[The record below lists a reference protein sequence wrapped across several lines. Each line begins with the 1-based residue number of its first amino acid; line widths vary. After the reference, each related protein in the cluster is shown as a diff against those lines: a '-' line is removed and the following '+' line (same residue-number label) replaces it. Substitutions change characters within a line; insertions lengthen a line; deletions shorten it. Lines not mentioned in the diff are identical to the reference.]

1 MEVFAVNRKII
12 VLLYTLIAVCC
23 LCVTCYAEDYSA
35 ATNKVHA
42 FAVSSDTHDISDSII
57 KKTGG
62 PAGTPPDEYVYRGA
76 NSAAFLSNDASVTF
90 SSVDIY
96 SNARYAQGLF
106 LLGSNTGTPKPP
118 TATLSDTEITTLSDH
133 SDGVYNA
140 NGSLTISASDIGTG
154 RLGTSSY
161 SPAIT
166 SYGQQASTTLTD
178 IYAWTSGDYSP
189 VLKVYSADAK
199 NSSATHLT
207 VQDSELYSHGQNS
220 PVLYSTGRVTIT
232 ASTMSADCSAGVVVD
247 GNGQVT
253 ITNTSIDLEHTY
265 AAAKN
270 IDHPAILIGS
280 SISGDAVFSMT
291 GGRIATDKGDIFSVT
306 GTKAAITLSD
316 VKIYNQDSSANLL
329 KAASGNSTTSTVT
342 FTASGQSMTGNITA
356 NTGST
361 VSATLSGNSVLAGSV
376 NKGNPDGNVSLTLQ
390 SANSEAPAWYLT
402 ANSYVTSLTNNGTIV
417 AGSHKLYVNGILHS
431 NDVNFYSEYT
441 AASSDVIT
449 ISTLALPSGKTSV
462 YYSAYIEAESESSI
476 SFDIADGSIP
486 AGLTID
492 EATGEILGTPTTAGT
507 YTFIVEA
514 FNENYVTA
522 QQYTL
527 VITDGSA
534 EHVEI
539 VTEKLNDASTYSPY
553 STALAASGAG
563 TIVWSVEDGFTLPNG
578 LTLDSET
585 GIISGTP
592 TRAGTYT
599 FMIRAEVS
607 STNYYTKLLTLKVVE
622 GSDVFMILTDS
633 LKDGTINKSY
643 NVVLKA
649 KGSGTLTWSVSD
661 GELPDGLSLNTDKG
675 KISGKPTTVGTYNPA
690 FTVTNGTESA
700 TTTLSITIKDIKP
713 KIKASVKAGMID
725 TAYTATFTASA
736 GTGTITWELSGDL
749 PNGLTFSADKA
760 TITGKPTEGWN
771 SSFVIMATNTGGTTS
786 KTCKLKI
793 KAIKPKFTFK
803 NPPAAT
809 YLEPYAAEAQL
820 IGSQPIVL
828 DVKGLPAGLSYD
840 YDTFD
845 EVVRF
850 YGTPTEGGKFSVK
863 MTATNVQGKGSKS
876 AKIVVNFPP
885 EIQDIEL
892 AEAWT
897 GKSYT
902 AKFKAEGT
910 KKILWSVESGDLPE
924 GLTLKASNGQLK
936 GKPAEGG
943 TYSFYVV
950 ATNSYGV
957 DTKSVDLVVNVTPP
971 KISTNSLKKGKY
983 NKAYSVKIKTKDGT
997 PDSWDITGDLPAGI
1011 TFKDGV
1017 FSGTPTEACEESITV
1032 TASNEGGSSSKT
1044 YTLVIAADAPKV
1056 TTASL
1061 PGGTVGQPYSA
1072 KLEAT
1077 GTPPIV
1083 WRWSGYPKGL
1093 TPSKDTGE
1101 ISGTPEEAGTFKIT
1115 VTAENSAK
1123 IVTKK
1128 YKVNI
1133 VDPNSSENVGNTGKS
1148 PEDSEIDGEDSESEN
1163 DSSAE
1168 EYRLLAEHYA
1178 ATGELPE
1185 GFVIA
1190 AELGAVSADVSRMYD
1205 FEAEL
1210 SESAPVGA
1218 KMYWLANSE
1227 NPSEDDAIAEFSGE
1241 DGQDIEAVPEDR
1253 RVSVSAWLNAGVIYR
1268 PVIAV
1273 KLNSKNQ

>member
-1 MEVFAVNRKII
+1 MEVFTVNRKII
-12 VLLYTLIAVCC
+12 VLLCALIAVGCF
-23 LCVTCYAEDYSA
+23 CVPCHADAYSA

-42 FAVSSDTHDISDSII
+42 FAVSSDTHTVSDSTIT
-57 KKTGG
+57 KTGG
-62 PAGTPPDEYVYRGA
+62 PAGTPTEEYVYRGA

-90 SSVDIY
+90 NSVDIY

-106 LLGSNTGTPKPP
+106 LLGSNTGTPAP
-118 TATLSDTEITTLSDH
+118 TASLTYTQITTLSEH
-133 SDGVYNA
+133 SDGAYNA
-140 NGSLTISASDIGTG
+140 NGSLTISASDIATG

-166 SYGQQASTTLTD
+166 SYGQLASTTLTD
-178 IYAWTSGDYSP
+178 IYALTSGDYSP

-199 NSSATHLT
+199 TATANHLT
-207 VQDSELYSHGQNS
+207 VQNSELYSHGQNS
-220 PVLYSTGRVTIT
+220 PVLYSTGKVTIT
-232 ASTMSADCSAGVVVD
+232 ASIMSADCSAGVVVD
-247 GNGQVT
+247 DNGQVT
-253 ITNTSIDLEHTY
+253 ITTTSMDLDHTY
-265 AAAKN
+265 TPTNKN

-280 SISGDAVFSMT
+280 SNSGDAAFTMT
-291 GGRIATDKGDIFSVT
+291 GGHITTDKGDIFSVT
-306 GTKAAITLSD
+306 GTKAAVTISG
-316 VKIYNQDSSANLL
+316 VKIINKDSSANLL

-376 NKGNPDGNVSLTLQ
+376 NKGNPDGNVSLSLK
-390 SANSEAPAWYLT
+390 SNASSEAPAWYLT

-431 NDVNFYSEYT
+431 NDANFYSEYT
-441 AASSDVIT
+441 ADSSDVIT

-462 YYSAYIEAESESSI
+462 YYSAYIEAKSSSDI

-578 LTLDSET
+578 LNLDSET

-599 FMIRAEVS
+599 FMVRAEVS

-649 KGSGTLTWSVSD
+649 KGSGTLTWSAD
-661 GELPDGLSLNTDKG
+661 KLPDGLSLNTDTG
-675 KISGKPTTVGTYNPA
+675 KISGKPTKVGTYNPA
-690 FTVTNGTESA
+690 FTVTNRTESA
-700 TTTLSITIKDIKP
+700 TTTLSIVIKDVKP
-713 KIKASVKAGMID
+713 KIKASVKTGMID

-749 PNGLTFSADKA
+749 PILPNGLTFDAEKA

-771 SSFVIMATNTGGTTS
+771 GSFVIMATNTGGTTS

-809 YLEPYAAEAQL
+809 YLEPYTAEAQL
-820 IGSQPIVL
+820 TGSQPIVL
-828 DVKGLPAGLSYD
+828 NVKGLPAGLSYD
-840 YDTFD
+840 YDSFD
-845 EVVRF
+845 EVVKIS
-850 YGTPTEGGKFSVK
+850 GTPTEGGKFSVK

-885 EIQDIEL
+885 EIQDITL
-892 AEAWT
+892 ADAYT

-910 KKILWSVESGDLPE
+910 KKILWYVASGDLPA
-924 GLTLKASNGQLK
+924 GLTLKATNGQLK

-943 TYSFYVV
+943 TFSFYVV
-950 ATNSYGV
+950 AENSYGS
-957 DTKSVDLVVNVTPP
+957 DTKSVDLVVKVTPP

-983 NKAYSVKIKTKDGT
+983 NKAYSVTLKTKDGT
-997 PDSWDITGDLPAGI
+997 PDSWDITGDLPKGI
-1011 TFKDGV
+1011 TFSGGV
-1017 FSGTPTEACEESITV
+1017 FSGTPEEAFTGSVIV
-1032 TASNEGGSSSKT
+1032 TASNAGGSDKKI

-1056 TTASL
+1056 TTTSL
-1061 PGGTVGQPYSA
+1061 PGGTVGQAYSA
-1072 KLEAT
+1072 TLEAT
-1077 GTPPIV
+1077 GTPPFV
-1083 WRWSGYPKGL
+1083 WRWSGYPAGL
-1093 TPSKDTGE
+1093 TLSKDTGV
-1101 ISGTPEEAGTFKIT
+1101 ISGIPTKAGTFKIT

-1123 IVTKK
+1123 ITTKK
-1128 YKVNI
+1128 YKVDI
-1133 VDPNSSENVGNTGKS
+1133 VDPSGSENVGNVGKS
-1148 PEDSEIDGEDSESEN
+1148 PEDSEIDGEDSESES

-1190 AELGAVSADVSRMYD
+1190 AELPAVSADVSRMYD

-1210 SESAPVGA
+1210 SESAPIGA

-1227 NPSEDDAIAEFSGE
+1227 KPSEDDAIAEFFGE
-1241 DGQDIEAVPEDR
+1241 DGQDIETVPESR
-1253 RVSVSAWLNAGVIYR
+1253 RVSISAWLNAGVIYR

-1273 KLNSKNQ
+1273 KK